1 MEVDY
6 KQAIKNW
13 IIYNGVNLILVIISM
28 SFFYIYSYEV
38 VSYFN
43 PTNRYILSN
52 LLQTAVFIPLLLA
65 ISIPLKQLILAF
77 NYKKFYVG
85 LTSITAIINLVTILF
100 LLPKL
105 QVYGVF
111 YSLIATDLI
120 VIIFYLYKLKNTKK
134 LYDKNIISKVI
145 K

>member
-1 MEVDY
+1 MNLFLV
-6 KQAIKNW
+6 AIGLLFV
-13 IIYNGVNLILVIISM
+13 YT
-28 SFFYIYSYEV
+28 YSYEI
-38 VSYFN
+38 VSFFN

-52 LLQTAVFIPLLLA
+52 LIEVAVFIPLLMA

-77 NYKKFYVG
+77 NYKKIYVA
-85 LTSITAIINLVTILF
+85 LTSIMALINLIAIIV
-100 LLPKL
+100 LLPKF

-134 LYDKNIISKVI
+134 LYDKNLISKVI